1 MPPALQV
8 KLLRAIETRSI
19 ERLGSNVTVPLD
31 IRFLAA
37 SKADLQ
43 AACRAGRF
51 REDLYYRLNVV
62 SLAIPPLRE
71 RREDIPLLFNHLAR
85 EARGRYRR
93 DIHELGGAP
102 MTALMAHDWPGNV
115 RELRNAADRFVL
127 GLGEVVP
134 GEADGQSTRL
144 NSSQ

>member
-1 MPPALQV
+1 MQV
-8 KLLRAIETRSI
+8 KLLRAIETSSI
-19 ERLGSNVTVPLD
+19 ERLGSNVAVPLD

-71 RREDIPLLFNHLAR
+71 RREDVPLLFTHLAR
-85 EARGRYRR
+85 EARGSYSR
-93 DIHELGGAP
+93 DIHELDGAP
-102 MTALMAHDWPGNV
+102 MTALLAQAWP
-115 RELRNAADRFVL
+115 RSE
-127 GLGEVVP
+127 P
-134 GEADGQSTRL
+134 GVEGKGVAVG
-144 NSSQ
+144 

>member
-31 IRFLAA
+31 IRFLAP

-51 REDLYYRLNVV
+51 RVDLYYRLNAV
-62 SLAIPPLRE
+62 SLAIPPLRA
-71 RREDIPLLFNHLAR
+71 RREDVPLLFNHLSR
-85 EARGRYRR
+85 EARGRSRR
-93 DIHELGGAP
+93 
-102 MTALMAHDWPGNV
+102 AL
-115 RELRNAADRFVL
+115 
-127 GLGEVVP
+127 
-134 GEADGQSTRL
+134 
-144 NSSQ
+144 SSDVHTSALH